1 MADKDKATADDKPAK
16 KAKEDPAP
24 ALAAPDIHFLQA
36 QRATLVSNRALLDP
50 PATPEKDA
58 ELKEI
63 DRQIAEIDKQLA

>member
-1 MADKDKATADDKPAK
+1 MADKDKDTDKPAAK
-16 KAKEDPAP
+16 KKEDPKP
-24 ALAAPDIHFLQA
+24 ALAGPDIHFLQA

-50 PATPEKDA
+50 PATPERDA